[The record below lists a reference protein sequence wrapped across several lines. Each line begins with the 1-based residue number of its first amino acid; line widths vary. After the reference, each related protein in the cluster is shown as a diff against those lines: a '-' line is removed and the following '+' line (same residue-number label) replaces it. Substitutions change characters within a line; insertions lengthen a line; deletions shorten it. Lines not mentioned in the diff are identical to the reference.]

1 MRGVP
6 GSCPGELAAS
16 LASKNG
22 VRWHGILSNQKG
34 GWPGPLSQNSILA
47 EQNGVLAKQ
56 NCVPARQNYVLGP
69 RRPELCPGQ
78 PEWRPGRPERR
89 PSQPEW
95 FMAGKSGCLVRQNKV
110 PAVQSSGLASQNDVL
125 NSQERPG

>member
-1 MRGVP
+1 MFFKVSSPVLCHFGAWRNSVLSSQP

-22 VRWHGILSNQKG
+22 VRWHGILGNQKG

-56 NCVPARQNYVLGP
+56 DDVP
-69 RRPELCPGQ
+69 
-78 PEWRPGRPERR
+78 
-89 PSQPEW
+89 
-95 FMAGKSGCLVRQNKV
+95 
-110 PAVQSSGLASQNDVL
+110 ASQN
-125 NSQERPG
+125 